1 MDGRTEW
8 YHAQTIGNSGR
19 IGLEGDHTSNKT
31 FALLLPAIRND
42 MNLESNAMRDAGF
55 ENLHRMRESSSTE
68 ENTTELA
75 DFLSI
80 SEEDAHK
87 IVEADYIFSDLPL
100 PT

>member
-1 MDGRTEW
+1 MDGETEW
-8 YHAQTIGNSGR
+8 YHARTIGNGGR
-19 IGLEGDHTSNKT
+19 IGLEGDQTSNET
-31 FALLLPAIRND
+31 FALLLPTIRND
-42 MNLESNAMRDAGF
+42 INIESDAMRDAGF

-75 DFLSI
+75 DLLSI

-87 IVEADYIFSDLPL
+87 IVEADYIFSDLSL

>member
-1 MDGRTEW
+1 M
-8 YHAQTIGNSGR
+8 Q
-19 IGLEGDHTSNKT
+19 
-31 FALLLPAIRND
+31 
-42 MNLESNAMRDAGF
+42 MRDAGF